1 MYTKYIAYTRRTSVW
16 GQDDVRIKQVFSPT
30 NFTTIQHAALHLPPL
45 GFGTSLCETPTNS
58 TLLRKEGEEN
68 TPHGAGTTRRQLR
81 TDLHS
86 TQGMIP
92 STSQDGFP
100 TGKGIDHH
108 ITTSNLRNSNENGN
122 HRHLWRDGL
131 NLEESSVAR
140 DIAIVTL
147 NPTEACSIETQAQN
161 AIEFNRL
168 YSTENGPRIK
178 YLLFTMFCP
187 DPWVGCNLV
196 IPKEDITVI
205 LMRPRYLEY
214 LVDAEMPINDDEGKR
229 FLSIDSFSNQTAN
242 TTTNSDE
249 DWSFNVTFLPTIV
262 YPDQKIDF
270 IYIMIAVVLAL
281 PIMHVFYLFMFV
293 NRRVVVRR
301 NQRGWITGLT
311 LEIVY
316 SYDNDDFAF
325 PFSMDWKN
333 TLVIHEV
340 ERLPL
345 VKYNIT
351 KLEECI
357 KQYCLDNYFDEVG
370 FTGIENES
378 ESELE
383 SQFSADLANGLID
396 IEENSKEEKETDV
409 CKRRIEQRCK
419 FLQTAYTSCTICSV
433 CLADFDHGE
442 EIRLLPRCGHMFHH
456 ECLLPWVTERKNS
469 CPLCQEQV
477 IKIQQINPY
486 DDSNSLIALNDSASN
501 SW

>member
-1 MYTKYIAYTRRTSVW
+1 MQYCTQVGIRYSIQINHHNQQSTFHTSIMNLYRTRTILLLYCLLGLTPFIEATDMYTKYIAYTRRTSVW

-249 DWSFNVTFLPTIV
+249 DWSFNVTFLPTM
-262 YPDQKIDF
+262 PDSLKRKRPMCQSMFEHVTVGLRRSTTRFFALQK
-270 IYIMIAVVLAL
+270 
-281 PIMHVFYLFMFV
+281 H
-293 NRRVVVRR
+293 
-301 NQRGWITGLT
+301 
-311 LEIVY
+311 
-316 SYDNDDFAF
+316 
-325 PFSMDWKN
+325 
-333 TLVIHEV
+333 
-340 ERLPL
+340 
-345 VKYNIT
+345 
-351 KLEECI
+351 
-357 KQYCLDNYFDEVG
+357 
-370 FTGIENES
+370 
-378 ESELE
+378 
-383 SQFSADLANGLID
+383 
-396 IEENSKEEKETDV
+396 
-409 CKRRIEQRCK
+409 
-419 FLQTAYTSCTICSV
+419 
-433 CLADFDHGE
+433 
-442 EIRLLPRCGHMFHH
+442 
-456 ECLLPWVTERKNS
+456 
-469 CPLCQEQV
+469 
-477 IKIQQINPY
+477 
-486 DDSNSLIALNDSASN
+486 
-501 SW
+501 